1 MTNAM
6 RRFLA
11 LIGLAIA
18 CITFNFAQPALA
30 DAAAGAKVFA
40 STCAACHLGGK
51 NLVNPAKTLKLAD
64 LQKNQIDSVAA
75 ITTQITNGKGAMP
88 SFKGRLAADQIA
100 DVAAYVLAQAE
111 KGW

>member
-1 MTNAM
+1 M
-6 RRFLA
+6 RKFLA

-18 CITFNFAQPALA
+18 CFTFSCARPAIA
-30 DAAAGAKVFA
+30 DTTAGRPVFA
-40 STCAACHLGGK
+40 ANCAACHAGGK

-64 LQKNQIDSVAA
+64 LQKHQIDSVDA
-75 ITTQITNGKGAMP
+75 ITTQVTQGKGAMP
-88 SFKGRLAADQIA
+88 SFKGRLSAAQIA